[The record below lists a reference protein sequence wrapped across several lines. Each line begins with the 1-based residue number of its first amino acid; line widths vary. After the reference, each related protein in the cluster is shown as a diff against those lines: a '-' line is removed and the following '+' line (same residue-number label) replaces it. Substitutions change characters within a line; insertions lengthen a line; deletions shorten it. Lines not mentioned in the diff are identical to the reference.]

1 MSAFNDDGGADA
13 ASAESA
19 RQALLLA
26 TRALGVNAAAVREE
40 RERRFAERRA
50 AEQQL
55 TWLLDWFIE
64 EEDGVDKLL
73 RHAADAD
80 NEHVLQYALSHGA
93 AVNATPF
100 FPGGSALHSAAAAS
114 GPACLRRLLEA
125 GADIEKA
132 DDEGRTSLHWAAELG
147 QRDCLRMLLEAGAE
161 KDKPDNEGQT
171 PMYCAIDNLRL
182 PPATPEIGRWCHHDC
197 LKLLLDAGADKDKAN
212 NRGWTP
218 LHAETHNSFTTPEV
232 LKLLLQ
238 AGVNTSARNEDG
250 LTALQLAEANGNDKT
265 AALLREHGAI
275 GAL

>member
-1 MSAFNDDGGADA
+1 MSAFNSDGGADA

-40 RERRFAERRA
+40 RGRRCA

-55 TWLLDWFIE
+55 YWVLGLFLE
-64 EEDGVDKLL
+64 EEDGADKLL
-73 RHAADAD
+73 SHAANAD
-80 NEHVLQYALSHGA
+80 NDHVLRYALSHGA
-93 AVNATPF
+93 DVNAAPLP
-100 FPGGSALHSAAAAS
+100 PGNSALHFAAATS
-114 GPACLRRLLEA
+114 GSTCLRRLLEA
-125 GADIEKA
+125 GADTEKA
-132 DDEGRTSLHWAAELG
+132 DDGGKTSLHWAAECG
-147 QRDCLRMLLEAGAE
+147 QSDSLRMLLEAGAE
-161 KDKPDNEGQT
+161 KDKADNEGQT
-171 PMYCAIDNLRL
+171 PMYCAVDYLGL
-182 PPATPEIGRWCHHDC
+182 PPAMPEIGRWCHHDC
-197 LKLLLDAGADKDKAN
+197 LKLLLEAGADQDKAN

-218 LHAETHNSFTTPEV
+218 LHAAAHNSFTTPDV

-238 AGVNTSARNEDG
+238 AGANTSARNEDG